1 MIAEETVKE
10 FEIKL
15 TEIGVVSG
23 SIPITWSISEELS
36 QSYISKGILLKDVYV
51 LWSTAPI
58 CAGSEAFRFDDIC
71 YILPSW

>member
-36 QSYISKGILLKDVYV
+36 
-51 LWSTAPI
+51 
-58 CAGSEAFRFDDIC
+58 
-71 YILPSW
+71 